1 MLEALKRAE
10 REEHD
15 APPTVLRTVSDVA
28 DSGPIL
34 VDTEEIPFIEVG
46 PHRSLEASPSVL
58 ACTPTAPARTPRE
71 EPAPA
76 PRIEPHPPIAPPRS
90 VHFRPLPGH
99 LESRGRFAPELVAY
113 HAPDDPAARPYRDV
127 LDAVLNAAAANDQP
141 AALLFTPALPRCGN
155 TTTLLNLAIT
165 AARRGRR
172 VLVVDANLRQ
182 PGIAARLGL
191 SSAPGLREALAGVG
205 DVDTLVRPTEQA
217 NLLALTAGAAEAGP
231 GPRFV
236 AETMRS
242 LLRRL
247 RQRSALIFVDGPRWD
262 GRPDVTTLG
271 AACDAVFLVV
281 HETEAETPQTDA
293 LLRLIPEQGARLA
306 GCVLLTGCSPLG

>member
-10 REEHD
+10 HDEHD
-15 APPTVLRTVSDVA
+15 APPAVLRTVSDVA

-34 VDTEEIPFIEVG
+34 VADEEVPFIEVG

-58 ACTPTAPARTPRE
+58 ACAPPARTPRE
-71 EPAPA
+71 EPPPA
-76 PRIEPHPPIAPPRS
+76 PRVEPHPAIAPPRS

-99 LESRGRFAPELVAY
+99 QESRGRFAPELVAY
-113 HAPDDPAARPYRDV
+113 HAPDDSAARPYRDV

-141 AALLFTPALPRCGN
+141 ATLLFAPALPRSGN

-182 PGIAARLGL
+182 PSIAARLSL
-191 SSAPGLREALAGVG
+191 PPAPGLREALAGVA
-205 DVDTLVRPTEQA
+205 DVDALVRLTEQA
-217 NLLALTAGAAEAGP
+217 NLLALTAGAAELGP

-247 RQRSALIFVDGPRWD
+247 RQRSPLILVDGPRWD
-262 GRPDVTTLG
+262 GRPDVTTLS

-281 HETEAETPQTDA
+281 HESEAETPQTDA
-293 LLRLIPEQGARLA
+293 LLRLIPEQGTRLA
-306 GCVLLTGCSPLG
+306 GCVLLADRSPFG